1 MTWPKP
7 VSRRSAPLVV
17 YATGRPAQ
25 GELPPILE
33 AKYGNWITRSSSHR
47 RRRRG
52 ISAALQPSSYIDDL
66 AASKAQIRRW
76 LTLSAPDADSCH
88 VTTRKQSFGFEPSAL
103 VARADGRNR
112 NCKREYLHPLRVAV
126 ELPAGVL
133 ASQDVGSA
141 TEGAPSIETKWTLDR
156 MATRAAACEDADRSI
171 IGGKRAREFA
181 GAKSG
186 SGFVVAIWIAVVHEP
201 WRFSASREGAPAACD
216 MPEKLHPAVPLPF
229 GHPIG
234 HSPLELVL
242 AAAENWNVPRPR
254 AAAFSG
260 MSRGRRI
267 HDCSCW
273 VRSLTGV
280 QEGSAGPR
288 CQVTG
293 SRQGRTGRASTC
305 RAAWKQ

>member
-25 GELPPILE
+25 GELPPIWE
-33 AKYGNWITRSSSHR
+33 AKYGNWITRSSSDR

-52 ISAALQPSSYIDDL
+52 ISAALQSSSYTDDL

-88 VTTRKQSFGFEPSAL
+88 VTTREQSFGFEQRAL

-112 NCKREYLHPLRVAV
+112 NCKRESLHPRRVAV
-126 ELPAGVL
+126 ELPAGEL
-133 ASQDVGSA
+133 ACQDVGAA
-141 TEGAPSIETKWTLDR
+141 TEGAPSIETKRTLDR
-156 MATRAAACEDADRSI
+156 MATQAAACEDADRCI
-171 IGGKRAREFA
+171 IGGKRARELA
-181 GAKSG
+181 GAESG
-186 SGFVVAIWIAVVHEP
+186 SGFVVAIWMAAVHEP

-216 MPEKLHPAVPLPF
+216 MPEKLHPAVSLPF

-234 HSPLELVL
+234 HSPLELVRV
-242 AAAENWNVPRPR
+242 AAENWNMQRPR
-254 AAAFSG
+254 AAAFFG
-260 MSRGRRI
+260 MSWGRRI

-293 SRQGRTGRASTC
+293 SRQRRTGRASTC